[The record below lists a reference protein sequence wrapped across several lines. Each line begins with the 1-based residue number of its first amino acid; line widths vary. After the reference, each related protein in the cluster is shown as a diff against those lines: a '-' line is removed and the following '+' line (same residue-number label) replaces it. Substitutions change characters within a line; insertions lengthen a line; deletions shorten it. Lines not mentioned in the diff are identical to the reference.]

1 MSGFQQSAL
10 LNFFN
15 ESNTALVQALAD
27 KYGFDMAEA
36 MSHIKGLD
44 SSSVLTKTKKTKK
57 TKDPNAPKR
66 PPTAFFLFCKQF
78 RMDHADEITG
88 MRAPDVAKM
97 AGAAWND
104 AKTSGAAEP
113 FHTEAAELKAAAV
126 NAQSE
131 QSKLIV
137 SAEAGNEP
145 PLGNALNGLVAEA
158 LLNEEVDDA
167 MNTETIAAIQ
177 STQKKTQKKAQK
189 AQKKAPAPD
198 NDSGNE

>member
-36 MSHIKGLD
+36 MSHIQGLD
-44 SSSVLTKTKKTKK
+44 SSSVLTKAKKTKK

-66 PPTAFFLFCKQF
+66 SPSAFFLFSKQF

-104 AKTSGAAEP
+104 AKTSGAAES
-113 FHTEAAELKAAAV
+113 FHTEAAELKAAAG
-126 NAQSE
+126 AQS
-131 QSKLIV
+131 S
-137 SAEAGNEP
+137 SPEP
-145 PLGNALNGLVAEA
+145 IADNVA
-158 LLNEEVDDA
+158 
-167 MNTETIAAIQ
+167 IAQDSEKAP
-177 STQKKTQKKAQK
+177 KKKAMK
-189 AQKKAPAPD
+189 KKAMKKDVNITQPPAL
-198 NDSGNE
+198 SGNESD

>member
-36 MSHIKGLD
+36 MSHIQGLD
-44 SSSVLTKTKKTKK
+44 SSSVLTKAKKAKKTKK

-66 PPTAFFLFCKQF
+66 SPTAFFLFSKQF

-97 AGAAWND
+97 AGVAWNN

-113 FHTEAAELKAAAV
+113 FHTKAAELKAAAG
-126 NAQSE
+126 AQSSSPE
-131 QSKLIV
+131 P
-137 SAEAGNEP
+137 SADN
-145 PLGNALNGLVAEA
+145 VAIAQDSEKA
-158 LLNEEVDDA
+158 PKKKATKKKDA
-167 MNTETIAAIQ
+167 S
-177 STQKKTQKKAQK
+177 STQP
-189 AQKKAPAPD
+189 PAL
-198 NDSGNE
+198 SGNESD